1 MAMVTEIIPTKFPV
15 QDVKE
20 MDALVKKGVFISRSD
35 LIRNAAREKM
45 REVKSPNEFEHAVRV
60 MAAKGDFSS
69 LEGRTLASL
78 FLNPE
83 KQGFNPAE
91 KKAISKLLRH
101 PFKILKK
108 IGKKIALTDN
118 GQSVARGYLKGLAF
132 AETLA

>member
-1 MAMVTEIIPTKFPV
+1 MVTEIIPTKFPE
-15 QDVKE
+15 QDVKA
-20 MDALVKKGVFISRSD
+20 MDALIKKGVFISRSD
-35 LIRNAAREKM
+35 LIRDAAREKI
-45 REVKSPNEFEHAVRV
+45 REVKAPNEFEKAVKV

-91 KKAISKLLRH
+91 KKTIAKLLRH

-108 IGKKIALTDN
+108 LRTRVELTDN
-118 GQSVARGYLKGLAF
+118 GQKIARGYLKGLAF
-132 AETLA
+132 AQTLA